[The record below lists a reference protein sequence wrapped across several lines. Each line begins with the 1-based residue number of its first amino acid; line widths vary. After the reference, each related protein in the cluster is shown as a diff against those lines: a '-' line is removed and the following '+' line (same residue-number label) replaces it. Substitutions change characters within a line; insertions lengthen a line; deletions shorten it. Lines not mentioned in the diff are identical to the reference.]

1 MIDFNVPPYVG
12 KEMDYIKEAV
22 MNRKIC
28 GDGDFTKRCSNWMKD
43 KFSVNQ
49 VFLTT

>member
-28 GDGDFTKRCSNWMKD
+28 GDGDFTKRCS
-43 KFSVNQ
+43 
-49 VFLTT
+49 TG